1 MLDKF
6 RKLIQGWLG
15 KTLVTLLLLPFALF
29 GVSSIFQVNPN
40 KKPVVE
46 VNGVEIDERELRR
59 AVEISKQNMIARIGE
74 QASSIVTNE
83 MVQPAAL
90 ENLISQELVRQFA
103 EDNKLNVSMD
113 AIHKMIV
120 EMEVFQVDGKFSQS
134 HFEELLRRNG
144 LRPETFPQKMRDEFL
159 QRQLNNGYHST
170 GFSTASEIKNLKS
183 LYNQSRS
190 FSYVELQSDAIFNQI
205 EVSEEQI
212 QSYYDK
218 NREAFRTQ
226 EQLVVDYLEI
236 NKSQFKGG
244 LSVTDD
250 ELEQR
255 YREKLQEIEESQERS
270 ASHILIEISD
280 SRGKAEAKKLVDEL
294 YTKIENGGDLALLAA
309 EFSDDKGSAAKGG
322 SLGFA
327 GRGVYVDEFEETL
340 FTLGEGDVSEPIL
353 TEFGYHII
361 KLEGIQPQAES
372 LASMKSQ
379 LIEEIKDAKADLPYQ
394 DALEELKNLAYES
407 SDLAEPAAYLGSEI
421 QTSTKI
427 TRNMPAD
434 GTLLSDPAVAEA
446 AFSEE
451 VLNGGNNSDVIELSD
466 GRALVLR
473 LNKYFP
479 SKVKAVA
486 EVKLEIKA
494 KLTQSLSK
502 EKIKSLAG
510 EILASLK
517 DGASKDAV
525 AKQHELEWLEVEN
538 IKRDESSV
546 SPNIISE
553 IFKQAKPVET
563 KPYASTFALPSGNQ
577 VVSVLVQVNSGTTPD
592 GELSQSEATSASA
605 ADLQFNRFLENQ
617 KGALEFQSFQA
628 WLKDEAKIERL

>member
-59 AVEISKQNMIARIGE
+59 AVEISKQNMIARLGE

-113 AIHKMIV
+113 SIHKMIV

-170 GFSTASEIKNLKS
+170 GFSTASEIENLKS

-190 FSYVELQSDAIFNQI
+190 FSYAELQSDEILNQT

-218 NREAFRTQ
+218 NKETFRTE

-236 NKSQFKGG
+236 NRSRFKGD
-244 LSVTDD
+244 LSITDD
-250 ELEQR
+250 EVEQR

-280 SRGKAEAKKLVDEL
+280 SRDKTEAKKLADEL
-294 YTKIENGGDLALLAA
+294 YSKIENGGDLASLAA
-309 EFSDDKGSAAKGG
+309 EFSDDKGSAVKGG

-340 FTLGEGDVSEPIL
+340 FSLKEGGISKPIL

-361 KLEGIQPQAES
+361 KLEAIQPQAES

-379 LIEEIKDAKADLPYQ
+379 LIDEIKDAKADLPYQ

-407 SDLAEPAAYLGSEI
+407 SDLAEPAAYLGSDI
-421 QTSTKI
+421 QTSPKI

-434 GTLLSDPAVAEA
+434 GTLLSDPVVTEA

-451 VLNGGNNSDVIELSD
+451 VLNGRNNSDVIELSD

-473 LNKYFP
+473 LNKHFP

-486 EVKLEIKA
+486 EVKPEIKA
-494 KLTQSLSK
+494 KLTQSQAK
-502 EKIKSLAG
+502 EKIKALAS

-517 DGASKDAV
+517 GGTSKDAV
-525 AKQHELEWLEVEN
+525 AKQHGLEWQEVEN
-538 IKRDESSV
+538 IKRDESGL
-546 SPNIISE
+546 SPNIVSE
-553 IFKQAKPVET
+553 IFKQAKPAEN

-577 VVSVLVQVNSGTTPD
+577 VVSILARVNSGATQN
-592 GELSQSEATSASA
+592 GELSHSEATSVPA

-617 KGALEFQSFQA
+617 KGSLEFQSFQA
-628 WLKDEAKIERL
+628 WLKDEAKIKRL